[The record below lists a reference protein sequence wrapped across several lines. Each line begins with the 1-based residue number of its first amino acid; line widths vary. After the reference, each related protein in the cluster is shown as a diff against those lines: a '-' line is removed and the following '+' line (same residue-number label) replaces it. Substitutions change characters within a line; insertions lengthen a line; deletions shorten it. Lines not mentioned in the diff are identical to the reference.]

1 MGVATTSLEREAES
15 IFSDLGYT
23 VTSDGGTL
31 HARRKW
37 RVVEVTPMAEP
48 SQPSEPPESGRFRC
62 FVTWEESVP
71 GLERRLTSADP
82 DYEWAIIGI
91 SDDDYVVS
99 HDPA

>member
-1 MGVATTSLEREAES
+1 MGVASTSLEREAES

-48 SQPSEPPESGRFRC
+48 SEPPESGTFRC
-62 FVTWEESVP
+62 FVTYEEQVSR
-71 GLERRLTSADP
+71 LERRLTSVDP
-82 DYEWAIIGI
+82 DYEWAIIGVN
-91 SDDDYVVS
+91 DDDYVVS
-99 HDPA
+99 HNPS